1 MREIELQREELFN
14 RYNQEYILSEEES
27 KRISILKVWLTVMV
41 LFIHSYS
48 EAVIVAV
55 ENGSYDTK
63 LWLEILKYT
72 LSQAISRCAV
82 PGFFIISAILLYKKP
97 FKWKDNIKKKAKTLL
112 VPYVILNGFWILF
125 FIITQNIP
133 SLSIYFPNEETIVAN
148 WGIIQWIDAFV
159 GFLNGYPMLYPLWFV
174 RDLFVLNLLAIL
186 IKKIIDIAP
195 NTMFLFLIM
204 MWLLL
209 NGTHLFFL
217 DIQGICFW
225 GFGYLIVKKNVSI
238 SSIDHIRPKVFLFI
252 YIVLIILDVATRNS
266 FLNLIVHRFNIIV
279 GILFWFSCMT
289 KFKTTNINR
298 VLLWFSSFSFSIYLF
313 HEMNLT
319 ILKKICASLL
329 PSTPIIQAIN
339 YIIIPFIIIFC
350 CIILSLIM
358 EKIMP
363 KLYMVLTGNRSK

>member
-1 MREIELQREELFN
+1 M
-14 RYNQEYILSEEES
+14 
-27 KRISILKVWLTVMV
+27 
-41 LFIHSYS
+41 
-48 EAVIVAV
+48 
-55 ENGSYDTK
+55 
-63 LWLEILKYT
+63 
-72 LSQAISRCAV
+72 
-82 PGFFIISAILLYKKP
+82 
-97 FKWKDNIKKKAKTLL
+97 
-112 VPYVILNGFWILF
+112 
-125 FIITQNIP
+125 
-133 SLSIYFPNEETIVAN
+133 
-148 WGIIQWIDAFV
+148 
-159 GFLNGYPMLYPLWFV
+159 
-174 RDLFVLNLLAIL
+174 LNLLAIL

-252 YIVLIILDVATRNS
+252 YVVLIILDVATRNS

-319 ILKKICASLL
+319 ILKNKMKRLL
-329 PSTPIIQAIN
+329 
-339 YIIIPFIIIFC
+339 C
-350 CIILSLIM
+350 
-358 EKIMP
+358 
-363 KLYMVLTGNRSK
+363 